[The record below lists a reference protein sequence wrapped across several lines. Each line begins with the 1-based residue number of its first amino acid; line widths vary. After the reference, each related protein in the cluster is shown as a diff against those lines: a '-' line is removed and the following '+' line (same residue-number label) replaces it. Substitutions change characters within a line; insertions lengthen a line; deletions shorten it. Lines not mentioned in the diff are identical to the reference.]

1 MLPATV
7 IVDGRVLPWKTAIGR
22 GRLYSVVSCDY
33 CNLRFALRLQGWHKS
48 ERCSSLVPAMKSL
61 YIVAVAASLF
71 ATNRAWSAD
80 PSPVHSEPAPV
91 VVPFSWTG
99 FYAGLNAGVNV
110 SQRTVRPSLYVTD
123 PTSYYTPAIMAE
135 YNPGSFGIDR
145 TGFIGGGQIGFN
157 YQINTWVLGVEAD
170 FMGSTLRGRGN
181 ASRTLGFDPITNEP
195 SSIAITNRL
204 QQNWLGTV
212 RARIGYG
219 FDRTLLYVTGGLAYG
234 SVKSSS
240 DMLLTDNLPSSR
252 NYFNWAGQNA
262 QTQLG
267 YTIGAGVEYAL
278 SDQWIIRGEYL
289 YYNLGNISS
298 TMVGTTAAIGG
309 TTEANTEAF
318 AGVTRGAIA
327 GSIVRAALSYKF

>member
-1 MLPATV
+1 
-7 IVDGRVLPWKTAIGR
+7 
-22 GRLYSVVSCDY
+22 
-33 CNLRFALRLQGWHKS
+33 
-48 ERCSSLVPAMKSL
+48 MKSL
-61 YIVAVAASLF
+61 YIVAIAASLF

-135 YNPGSFGIDR
+135 YNPGSFGAHR
-145 TGFIGGGQIGFN
+145 NGFIGGGQIGFN
-157 YQINTWVLGVEAD
+157 YQINTWVLGGEAD
-170 FMGSTLRGRGN
+170 FMGSTLRARGS
-181 ASRTLGFDPITNEP
+181 AIRTLGIDPITTEP
-195 SSIAITNRL
+195 SSIAISNRL

-212 RARIGYG
+212 RARIGYA
-219 FDRTLLYVTGGLAYG
+219 FDRSWLYVTGGLAYG
-234 SVKSSS
+234 SVKSSTE
-240 DMLLTDNLPSSR
+240 MVLTDNLASGR
-252 NYFNWAGQNA
+252 AVFNWAGHND
-262 QTQLG
+262 QTKLG
-267 YTIGAGVEYAL
+267 YAVGGGVEYAL

-289 YYNLGNISS
+289 YYNLGKITSP
-298 TMVGTTAAIGG
+298 MAGTTAVFDGV
-309 TTEANTEAF
+309 TDANTEAF